1 MPSSLNTCDTFTLA
15 FVVVVAAV
23 VVVMGIV
30 WFSRS
35 GSIMAVIFSLG
46 RNTKYEY
53 SYYCG
58 FLRSSIHIRCASWCK
73 LGLLFD
79 MSLMSNISNWFVSSL
94 WKNTVNSNFLSI

>member
-1 MPSSLNTCDTFTLA
+1 MPLGMLSQTPSSLNTCDTFTLA

-23 VVVMGIV
+23 VVVMGID

-53 SYYCG
+53 SYYSCTV
-58 FLRSSIHIRCASWCK
+58 
-73 LGLLFD
+73 
-79 MSLMSNISNWFVSSL
+79 VSSSQVFISDVRHGANL
-94 WKNTVNSNFLSI
+94 GCFSTSH